1 MGICHFFH
9 AQLHVHECGNCN
21 TANILL
27 QMAGEVLS
35 VDEDHFIVEAKKHAE
50 INGIT
55 GCQYF
60 GGKPDELLPVI
71 ATKITCTKACAI
83 VIGTSN
89 HFSTCEL
96 VVTFMLDW

>member
-1 MGICHFFH
+1 
-9 AQLHVHECGNCN
+9 VHECGNCN

-35 VDEDHFIVEAKKHAE
+35 VDEDHFVAEAKKHAE

-71 ATKITCTKACAI
+71 ATKITCMKACAI

-96 VVTFMLDW
+96 VIFMLDW

>member
-1 MGICHFFH
+1 
-9 AQLHVHECGNCN
+9 
-21 TANILL
+21 
-27 QMAGEVLS
+27 MAGEVLS

>member
-1 MGICHFFH
+1 
-9 AQLHVHECGNCN
+9 
-21 TANILL
+21 
-27 QMAGEVLS
+27 MAGEVLS
-35 VDEDHFIVEAKKHAE
+35 VDEDHFVAEAKKHAE
-50 INGIT
+50 LNGIT

-71 ATKITCTKACAI
+71 ATKITCMKACAI

-96 VVTFMLDW
+96 VVIFVCHCSLTPRSRALEMPLLSLLVEKFPALLST